1 MDNQK
6 NEAFLQ
12 CFEASR
18 QNINP
23 CHGTVAL
30 IKKFLVSHNT
40 KFTINFRNLSKKKQ
54 GSTTYIVI
62 CCPIHQ
68 RRKFL
73 HFFRSTNCI
82 TTYLRS
88 KKYVFEKWYSLDN
101 TLTTWVRHRKHR
113 MQHFCYG
120 GKNNCVVSQ
129 YFHYRQEQRN
139 EFWTLDVNYNKK
151 WYIWN

>member
-1 MDNQK
+1 MAFAFIGFGQK
-6 NEAFLQ
+6 LWGLL
-12 CFEASR
+12 
-18 QNINP
+18 INRYKY
-23 CHGTVAL
+23 TL
-30 IKKFLVSHNT
+30 MTKKIPLSHNT
-40 KFTINFRNLSKKKQ
+40 KITENFRNVEICQKTNKQ
-54 GSTTYIVI
+54 DSIYIVI
-62 CCPIHQ
+62 CSTIHQ

-82 TTYLRS
+82 TTYLGF

-129 YFHYRQEQRN
+129 YFHSIYRSSGTNFELWVSIQ
-139 EFWTLDVNYNKK
+139 
-151 WYIWN
+151 